1 VSKKKSRRKDE
12 PIEQPIEDPE
22 TLADEAVP
30 AAQADADVAA
40 NADAEDDAA
49 AGAAE
54 TDTVVDDTDANTA
67 RLDEDAM
74 TAQLAEIEAQAAEY
88 LDSLQRE
95 RATFMNYK
103 KRVERERA
111 EQQHVIKGDLLLK
124 LLPVLD
130 DFYRAMAAVP
140 ENEQDDWY
148 AGVALILRKFERYLA
163 DAGVTEIDAAGAEFD
178 PMYHEAIGVD
188 TDTDAPSD
196 TVTMVL
202 QRGYMHGD
210 RVLRPA
216 LVRVA
221 E

>member
-1 VSKKKSRRKDE
+1 MDE
-12 PIEQPIEDPE
+12 VI
-22 TLADEAVP
+22 
-30 AAQADADVAA
+30 ADAGTDEGGEVVD
-40 NADAEDDAA
+40 ADAGIADDARAEAQGDAPAA
-49 AGAAE
+49 AGSDTAHDDDTAAAE
-54 TDTVVDDTDANTA
+54 VADTIET
-67 RLDEDAM
+67 DEDAM
-74 TAQLAEIEAQAAEY
+74 TVQLAAVEAQAAEY

-111 EQQHVIKGDLLLK
+111 EQRRLIEGDLLLR

-130 DFYRAMAAVP
+130 DFYRAMDAVP
-140 ENEQDDWY
+140 ESEQDGWY
-148 AGVALILRKFERYLA
+148 SGVALILKKLERYLA
-163 DAGVTEIDAAGAEFD
+163 DVGVTEIDALGTPFN
-178 PMYHEAIGVD
+178 PQYHEAIGVD
-188 TDTDAPSD
+188 TGSDAPSD